1 MLKSSEKDQLFLQLW
16 REQLLE
22 SANVET
28 IQRAIQAFFQ
38 QLSVDIISYN
48 LRKPGA
54 QNYSCLYAYPAFVD
68 VGIEAL
74 EENFDDYPWCAAQ
87 MRRGEAFLC
96 ADIEQLP
103 AEAETDLLYLRSRGL
118 RSFAAFPVYLQGE
131 TIAHMSIGN
140 FTHTASW
147 SQPLCDFAMAFST
160 LIYEAFQ
167 AVSQEQRRHHY
178 MNELF
183 REIVCVSGLG
193 YSVWER
199 GNEIVEYKPMRQG
212 EIKGLET
219 IEKFIASI
227 SKPELARI
235 RAKFKET
242 IDKGVPH
249 SEDLRVV
256 TENNEVYWVRSI
268 WSAVSFNLKH
278 QVERAIVTYSDITDD
293 IEHQQLLTES
303 IEKANE
309 ANRAKSEFL
318 ARMSHEIR
326 TPMNAI
332 LGMSHLMADEEIS
345 ESQRERLN
353 AVAQSAND
361 LLRIIN
367 DILDFSKLDANKIQI
382 EPINFNIDRLVD
394 QLSLIFSGVK
404 RNAEIEIIYSIDENV
419 PRDLIG
425 DPDRIKQVVVNLLS
439 NAIKFTKRGNI
450 LLRVTLLARED
461 ENLTIGFSVIDEGI
475 GISADKLHTLFE
487 PFTQAD
493 GSITRRY
500 GGTGLGL
507 AIAYGLV
514 QLMGGELRVES
525 VVNNGARFSFDLPL
539 KLGVTAQY
547 YNHSDLFD
555 VGTLHAL
562 VVDDNPVALEVIAS
576 TVASLGL
583 SVDVADSGTT
593 AIDKNQQRIK
603 EHGRAYDVI
612 FMDYH
617 MPDMDGIA
625 ATHEIKA
632 QPNNKHLPIVIM
644 VSAHDFSHLK
654 AASVNVIDAYIHKP
668 ISQSRLY
675 DALIDLFAVDTTKK
689 ESVKISDHYQD
700 LVGKKV
706 LLVEDNIVNQ
716 KVAVGI
722 LSKQGVLVD
731 VVDNGLQCL
740 KHLTEQDHYDAIL
753 MDMEMPEMDGISAT
767 RCIREYSQWQALP
780 IIAMTAHALK
790 GDRERFLA
798 AGMNAY
804 VSKPIDPEFLYQT
817 LLETLKCD

>member
-1 MLKSSEKDQLFLQLW
+1 
-16 REQLLE
+16 
-22 SANVET
+22 
-28 IQRAIQAFFQ
+28 
-38 QLSVDIISYN
+38 
-48 LRKPGA
+48 
-54 QNYSCLYAYPAFVD
+54 
-68 VGIEAL
+68 
-74 EENFDDYPWCAAQ
+74 
-87 MRRGEAFLC
+87 
-96 ADIEQLP
+96 
-103 AEAETDLLYLRSRGL
+103 
-118 RSFAAFPVYLQGE
+118 
-131 TIAHMSIGN
+131 
-140 FTHTASW
+140 
-147 SQPLCDFAMAFST
+147 MAFST

-167 AVSQEQRRHHY
+167 AINQEQRRHHY

-199 GNEIVEYKPMRQG
+199 EKEIVEYKPMRQG
-212 EIKGLET
+212 KIQGLET
-219 IEKFIASI
+219 IEKLIASI
-227 SKPELARI
+227 PKPELARI
-235 RAKFKET
+235 REKFKET

-249 SEDLRVV
+249 SEDLQVV
-256 TENNEVYWVRSI
+256 TENNEVYWVRSV

-278 QVERAIVTYSDITDD
+278 QVERAIIIYSDITGDR
-293 IEHQQLLTES
+293 EHQQLLTES

-345 ESQRERLN
+345 ESQSERLN
-353 AVAQSAND
+353 AISQSAND

-382 EPINFNIDRLVD
+382 DPINFNIDRLVD

-404 RNAEIEIIYSIDENV
+404 RNAEIEIIYAIDENV

-425 DPDRIKQVVVNLLS
+425 DPDRIKQVIVNLLS
-439 NAIKFTKRGNI
+439 NAIKFTRRGNI
-450 LLRVTLLARED
+450 LLRVKLLSRND
-461 ENLTIGFSVIDEGI
+461 GSLNIGFCVIDEGI
-475 GISADKLHTLFE
+475 GISADKLHSLFE

-507 AIAYGLV
+507 AIAHGLV
-514 QLMGGELRVES
+514 QLMGGELKVES
-525 VVNNGARFSFDLPL
+525 VVNDGARFSFNLPL
-539 KLGVTAQY
+539 KLGVSEQF
-547 YNHSDLFD
+547 YNHLDFFD
-555 VGTLHAL
+555 VSTLHAL
-562 VVDDNPVALEVIAS
+562 VVDDNSVALEVIAS

-583 SVDVADSGTT
+583 SVDVADSG
-593 AIDKNQQRIK
+593 AAAVDKNQQRIK
-603 EHGRAYDVI
+603 AQGRAYDVI

-617 MPDMDGIA
+617 MPGMDGIA
-625 ATHEIKA
+625 ATYEIKT
-632 QPNNKHLPIVIM
+632 QRNNKSLPIVIM
-644 VSAHDFSHLK
+644 VSAHDYSNLK
-654 AASVNVIDAYIHKP
+654 AASVKLIDAYIHKP

-675 DALIDLFAVDTTKK
+675 DTLIDLFAVDTAKK
-689 ESVKISDHYQD
+689 EQGKIRDYYQD
-700 LVGKKV
+700 LKGKKV

-716 KVAVGI
+716 KVAVGV
-722 LSKQGVLVD
+722 LAKQGVLVD

-740 KHLTEQDHYDAIL
+740 KRLAEQDDYDVIL

-767 RCIREYSQWQALP
+767 QRIRESSQWQALP

-804 VSKPIDPEFLYQT
+804 VSKPIHPEFLYQT
-817 LLETLKCD
+817 LLEILKRD